1 MLKITEKYYLETDKY
16 NWTLWEKHI
25 VTEKEAEKSKNNN
38 AGDEIYRNPTFHS
51 SLTNLL
57 IYLLERKQKDVA
69 NVSKDIKDLTEN
81 LKEMQQSFINDLKI
95 ILEENKNE
103 I

>member
-38 AGDEIYRNPTFHS
+38 AGDTIYRNPTFHS

-57 IYLLERKQKDVA
+57 IYLLERKQKDMA
-69 NVSKDIKDLTEN
+69 SVSENINELVKN
-81 LKEMQQSFINDLKI
+81 LKEMQVAFIKDLKI